1 MDIAL
6 SDAEWNGWK
15 NVTGH
20 CCIPKLIEEHISE
33 PLLPGMRAL
42 KNALISRKKIFS
54 LLFPFGLLEHIA
66 DSTSA
71 NVPLKNVNNASGTS
85 NKVVSA
91 SDIEMFLAM
100 LLSMCAGGHITQRD
114 YLRNGDRGGLTHHK
128 FEDIKKHLHF
138 DEGTLFAL
146 LNHSFMEHWQA
157 GGSAALDECM
167 YQPLLSSSVVAAV
180 SC

>member
-15 NVTGH
+15 NATG
-20 CCIPKLIEEHISE
+20 CCCVPKLMEEHISE
-33 PLLPGMRAL
+33 LLLPGMRAL
-42 KNALISRKKIFS
+42 KNALISQKMIFS

-66 DSTSA
+66 DRTSA
-71 NVPLKNVNNASGTS
+71 NVPLKNANGASGIS

-114 YLRNGDRGGLTHHK
+114 YL
-128 FEDIKKHLHF
+128 
-138 DEGTLFAL
+138 
-146 LNHSFMEHWQA
+146 
-157 GGSAALDECM
+157 
-167 YQPLLSSSVVAAV
+167 
-180 SC
+180 